1 MVSYKVWGHKKLR
14 SLAPFTPNINES
26 LQSNFTWSKDWF
38 LISAS
43 ILNAIYF
50 RSQLEIL
57 NTWKEME
64 SKSLASTTTTTTACT
79 LPSSSIR
86 PIHSLSTAS
95 HSIGSTLSPTI
106 SPISPIKSNLS
117 PITGLR
123 NEMLNSLNTVASV
136 YQKQEP
142 KFNFHK
148 LAESATKDKIKK
160 KTRPKKEYICRWIS
174 IFRWI

>member
-1 MVSYKVWGHKKLR
+1 MHVDFCGEYS
-14 SLAPFTPNINES
+14 PFLIWHYIMGCTES
-26 LQSNFTWSKDWF
+26 VFLVDPFFDQVIRLKF

-57 NTWKEME
+57 NSWKEME
-64 SKSLASTTTTTTACT
+64 SKSLASTTTTTACT

-86 PIHSLSTAS
+86 PITGLTTAS
-95 HSIGSTLSPTI
+95 HSMGSTLSPTI
-106 SPISPIKSNLS
+106 SPISPIKTNLS

-136 YQKQEP
+136 YQRQEP

-160 KTRPKKEYICRWIS
+160 KTRPKKEYICRWLLS
-174 IFRWI
+174 Y

>member
-1 MVSYKVWGHKKLR
+1 
-14 SLAPFTPNINES
+14 
-26 LQSNFTWSKDWF
+26 
-38 LISAS
+38 
-43 ILNAIYF
+43 
-50 RSQLEIL
+50 
-57 NTWKEME
+57 ME

-86 PIHSLSTAS
+86 PISGLRTVS

-117 PITGLR
+117 PIPGLR

-160 KTRPKKEYICRWIS
+160 KTRPKKEYICR
-174 IFRWI
+174 